1 MFFDVLSQR
10 ALLLCL
16 VLSVFVSIA
25 YLTRIVY
32 RRDVRYDAV
41 SEWCGHGLHGP
52 GMAYMSAVMLGW
64 IPAVIPFAPLAVVYT
79 ICTAVFVVRMIFGFY
94 YIWWWDLLHVVG
106 SASMAYMF
114 WHTSMWS
121 PYWTLIFIA
130 YYVAV
135 IAIYVHYVREHV
147 AVQVP
152 RARFAHLLSDY
163 SHHAMAVSMII
174 MLTMMQWPT
183 LIGSMDAFCV
193 DGHAPT
199 HHGHRH

>member
-1 MFFDVLSQR
+1 MFFDTLSQR

-25 YLTRIVY
+25 YLTRIAY
-32 RRDVRYDAV
+32 RRDVRYDVV
-41 SEWCGHGLHGP
+41 SEWFGHGLHGP

-64 IPAVIPFAPLAVVYT
+64 IPAVVPFAPLAVVYT
-79 ICTAVFVVRMIFGFY
+79 ICTAVFVARMVFGYY

-106 SASMAYMF
+106 SASMSYMF
-114 WHTSMWS
+114 WDTSMWS
-121 PYWTLIFIA
+121 PYWTIMFIA

-147 AVQVP
+147 AVPVS

-163 SHHAMAVSMII
+163 SHHAMAVSMIV
-174 MLTMMQWPT
+174 MLTLMQWPAIT
-183 LIGSMDAFCV
+183 GGPLCIN
-193 DGHAPT
+193 GHS
-199 HHGHRH
+199 HVQSGHKH